1 MRIINTSQSLIR
13 TLASAAYLHTYSLAY
28 LLFCRLVYKTQ
39 TKEALPQHKHRKRHA
54 DKQHIPSPIRTP
66 ASAAYL
72 HTYSLAYLPTC
83 LLVHK
88 TRTREALP

>member
-54 DKQHIPSPIRTP
+54 DKQHIPSLIRIP

-72 HTYSLAYLPTC
+72 HT
-83 LLVHK
+83 
-88 TRTREALP
+88 